1 MKFIVSSVKFKKI
14 ISLASHLCSN
24 NLTLPILNNVLLELR
39 NNLLEVSSTNLE
51 IGLSIVLPVEGE
63 EEGKVTVPG
72 KILSDFVSSLPE
84 GNLKIEEKD
93 FQLNL
98 HCKGFKAKILGQDP
112 KDFPILPQV
121 KEKNLIELEASELIS
136 GFSKVSHIVSP
147 SDSRVEISGIL
158 IKLAGKN
165 LKLVGTDSIRLA
177 EKTLN
182 LSEEVK
188 KVSVII
194 PQKTAV
200 ECGYVFSNTKGLIGV
215 AINPSQIAFHFKPQ
229 DKLEPKI
236 TLISRLIEGEYPEY
250 EEIIPK
256 ENKTTA
262 IIDKEE
268 FQKKIKIASLFSS
281 RIQDVKLEIE
291 PPKKISIS
299 STSAEIGEAVSTIE
313 GKIEGEPLEITFNWK
328 YLLDGL
334 SVIDSSEVFF
344 GVSDSTLPA
353 ILKPVG
359 DQTYLYVLMPKTI

>member
-1 MKFIVSSVKFKKI
+1 MKFTISSNKFKKI
-14 ISLASHLCSN
+14 ISLASHLCGN
-24 NLTLPILNNVLLELR
+24 NLTLPILNNVLLNLK
-39 NNLLEVSSTNLE
+39 NNTLEISSTNLE
-51 IGLSIVLPVEGE
+51 IGLTILLPVKTE
-63 EEGKVTVPG
+63 EEGIATVPG

-84 GNLKIEEKD
+84 GDLKIEEKD

-98 HCKGFKAKILGQDP
+98 RCKNFHAKILGQDP
-112 KDFPILPQV
+112 KDFPVIPQIE
-121 KEKNLIELEASELIS
+121 EKELIKIETANLVS

-158 IKLAGKN
+158 MKAEKKN

-182 LSEEVK
+182 LEEEVK
-188 KVSVII
+188 KFAIII

-200 ECGYVFSNTKGLIGV
+200 EFNYIFSNENGLIGI
-215 AINPSQIAFHFKPQ
+215 ALDPSQIAFRFEPQ
-229 DKLEPKI
+229 DHLEPKI

-256 ENKTTA
+256 ETRILLNL
-262 IIDKEE
+262 DKEE
-268 FQKKIKIASLFSS
+268 FQKKIKVASLFSS
-281 RIQDVKLEIE
+281 RIQDVKLKIE
-291 PPKKISIS
+291 PPKKVLISAA
-299 STSAEIGEAVSTIE
+299 SAEIGEATSIIE
-313 GKIEGEPLEITFNWK
+313 GKIEGEPLEISFNWR

-334 SVIDSSEVFF
+334 TVIDSSEILF
-344 GVSDSTLPA
+344 GVNNSNLPA